1 MEIRIPF
8 LRWMESASAALFDPF
23 ALKKGGAGKSGA
35 CGWKILQDRIAAWF
49 LAEIFERVSVVEKN
63 LDR

>member
-1 MEIRIPF
+1 LLYR
-8 LRWMESASAALFDPF
+8 
-23 ALKKGGAGKSGA
+23 KAGLEKSGA

-49 LAEIFERVSVVEKN
+49 LAEIFEMVSVVEKN